1 MSDEQAQ
8 GAGGIVSEAEAARQ
22 LLELRQVIE
31 RTGRE
36 EGRVE
41 LYVFQL
47 ESQIARYADQAQVA
61 QQANLESLVKTSQ
74 ERLALLRPQLASAQ
88 GQLAQIRAQ
97 KAELTRRRDRL
108 QAQLGTLRG
117 GQPPQMGQQPWP
129 GAQPFQGPVRA
140 PERGADPLWQTWSPA
155 SPPWE
160 PLPPQPRRS
169 RRGVWFASLGI
180 ALVVCASLLGVARLL
195 LIPFPQIT
203 GGQGADTDP
212 SVYSPSGAAPGNAD
226 CINDFGQSCYSPEDI
241 QQAFRLNP
249 LYSQGDTGKGQTIV
263 LLGAGNTNNLHTDLQ
278 QFDQAWGLPAADLTI
293 TLSAGPP
300 APYTCADGQDDLQQE
315 SALDVE
321 WAHAIA
327 PGAKLVLLIGSN
339 NADTGASRDNCYI
352 TGLEDA
358 VRYALNHQLG
368 QIISMSYGSSELGDI
383 SDTLSDKAGERQ
395 YFQVGHT
402 LFQQA
407 ANQGITVLA
416 ATGDDGVTNPNSQ
429 TKVNSVWNRPN
440 ISWPASDPNVLAVG
454 GTRLSIDPQSSAYVG
469 EVAWNTDTGA
479 TGGGLSTLYTEP
491 IYQKSVPD
499 QRLFSGM
506 RGIPD
511 VAFPAE
517 GFLVYD
523 VSAPDDLSQGNPQW
537 KHWGIVGGT
546 SASTPCWA
554 ALIAIA
560 NQLRGKPL
568 GLAQPALYRLGGM
581 DMHDITLGTNTFGNV
596 KGYQA
601 QKGYDLVT
609 GWGTPIAKDF
619 LPALVQAANQLQQA
633 EAPPGSSKA

>member
-8 GAGGIVSEAEAARQ
+8 GTGGIVSEAEAARQ

-31 RTGRE
+31 RIGRE
-36 EGRVE
+36 EGRLE
-41 LYVFQL
+41 LQVLQL
-47 ESQIARYADQAQVA
+47 ESQIARYHEQAQVA
-61 QQANLESLVKTSQ
+61 QQANLEGLVKTSQ
-74 ERLALLRPQLASAQ
+74 ERLALLRPQLANAQ
-88 GQLAQIRAQ
+88 TQLAQIRAQ
-97 KAELTRRRDRL
+97 HADLTRRRDHL
-108 QAQLGTLRG
+108 QGQLGTLRG
-117 GQPPQMGQQPWP
+117 LQSPQMGQRQPWP
-129 GAQPFQGPVRA
+129 TAQPFQEPSRA
-140 PERGADPLWQTWSPA
+140 PERSSNPLWQNWAPA
-155 SPPWE
+155 APPWE
-160 PLPPQPRRS
+160 QLPPQPRRS
-169 RRGVWFASLGI
+169 RRRFWFASMGI
-180 ALVVCASLLGVARLL
+180 ALVICASLLGVARLL
-195 LIPFPQIT
+195 LFQLPQIT
-203 GGQGADTDP
+203 GSQGADTDP
-212 SVYSPSGAAPGNAD
+212 PVYTASGVAPANAD

-263 LLGAGNTNNLHTDLQ
+263 LIGAGNTHNLQTDLQ
-278 QFDQAWGLPAADLTI
+278 QFDKAWGLPAADLTI
-293 TLSAGPP
+293 AFSAGPP
-300 APYTCADGQDDLQQE
+300 APYTCADGQDDLQEE

-339 NADTGASRDNCYI
+339 NANTGSLQDNCYI

-358 VRYALNHQLG
+358 VRYAVNQHLG

-383 SDTLSDKAGERQ
+383 TDTLSDKDGEQQ
-395 YFQVGHT
+395 YFQAGHT

-407 ANQGITVLA
+407 ASQGITVLA

-429 TKVNSVWNRPN
+429 TKANSVWGRPN

-491 IYQKSVPD
+491 TYQRSVPD
-499 QRLFSGM
+499 QSLFRGM

-523 VSAPDDLSQGNPQW
+523 ASAPNDLSQGNPQW
-537 KHWGIVGGT
+537 KHWNIVGGT

-568 GLAQPALYRLGGM
+568 GLVQPALYSLGGM
-581 DMHDITLGTNTFGNV
+581 DMHDITLGTNTFDTV
-596 KGYQA
+596 TGYQA

-619 LPALVQAANQLQQA
+619 LPALVQAANHLQKA
-633 EAPPGSSKA
+633 GEAHS